1 MLAKMPR
8 GEENLTIAA
17 CYLSSEGVVFGADS
31 TSTMFVAGTRPGLGS
46 DHHYNHAQ
54 KIYQIG
60 ENSTLGLT
68 MWGLGSLGTISYR
81 TLIAQFADT
90 MVSTGAH
97 SMREV
102 ADRWNEFFWTRYSEA
117 FLPDLERARQLAAQV
132 SRSPEEEDELEALA
146 QAYFVGFCLGGYLMH
161 DRTPA
166 AFVIRFDPTLTGP
179 KAVEAVPTGGAN
191 QLPAL
196 TQAAATTVERRT

>member
-1 MLAKMPR
+1 
-8 GEENLTIAA
+8 
-17 CYLSSEGVVFGADS
+17 
-31 TSTMFVAGTRPGLGS
+31 
-46 DHHYNHAQ
+46 
-54 KIYQIG
+54 
-60 ENSTLGLT
+60 
-68 MWGLGSLGTISYR
+68 
-81 TLIAQFADT
+81 
-90 MVSTGAH
+90 
-97 SMREV
+97 
-102 ADRWNEFFWTRYSEA
+102 
-117 FLPDLERARQLAAQV
+117 LPDLERARQLAAQV